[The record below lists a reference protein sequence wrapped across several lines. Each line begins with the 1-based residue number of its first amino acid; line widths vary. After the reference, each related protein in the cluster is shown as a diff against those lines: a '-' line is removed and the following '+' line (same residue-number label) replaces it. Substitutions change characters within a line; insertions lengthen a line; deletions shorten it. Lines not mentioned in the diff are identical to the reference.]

1 MAAIH
6 FGGTPLGGGKKP
18 PKGGK
23 KAMGVTPGGSK
34 HMTKKGALQTTFAKP
49 AMSGK
54 K

>member
-6 FGGTPLGGGKKP
+6 FGGEWGKTKA

-23 KAMGVTPGGSK
+23 KAMGVHPGGSS

-49 AMSGK
+49 GMSK